1 MDSIINKK
9 RILFFGVLPDSITNF
24 RIDLIKLLLKYNFN
38 IEIIVTNPTSD
49 FINEMKLLNI
59 TVNSLNLKRRSY
71 NLFNIIDNYF
81 KYSNIIKIVKP
92 DLVIAYTI
100 KPILIASF
108 FRKFYI
114 QTKLIVMFEGLGTM
128 FDGTNYLKSFLKSIF
143 INIFKLIIPS
153 ADSVIF
159 LNQEDKSLFENL
171 KIVNHNKS
179 FLINGIG
186 INLEYFNYT
195 PLNNIQNLNFL
206 FIARLIKE
214 KGVYDFIN
222 AAKIVKQINPD
233 INFTIIG
240 QIEIDGI
247 SINEILNY
255 EKEGVINY
263 LGVLQDVRP
272 ALIDSSVFVL
282 PTYYNEGLPRT
293 ILEALAIGRAIITT
307 KTKGCNQTLVE
318 GQNGYFVDINNPEM
332 LSKIFKQLITN
343 PTQLFKMGS
352 NSRLLCEKKF
362 SDKIINKYF
371 LNNIILPLLQH
382 E

>member
-1 MDSIINKK
+1 MDSKINKK

-24 RIDLIKLLLKYNFN
+24 RIDLIKLLLKHDFN

-49 FINEMKLLNI
+49 FIKEMKLLNI
-59 TVNSLNLKRRSY
+59 SVYPLNLKRRSY
-71 NLFNIIDNYF
+71 NLINIIDNYF
-81 KYSNIIKIVKP
+81 TYTKIIKKSKP

-108 FRKFYI
+108 YRKLNN

-128 FDGTNYLKSFLKSIF
+128 FDETSYLKIFVKNIF
-143 INIFKLIIPS
+143 ISIYKLIIPKS
-153 ADSVIF
+153 DSVIF
-159 LNQEDKSLFENL
+159 LNQEDKLFFEKL
-171 KIVNHNKS
+171 KIVNVNKS

-186 INLEYFNYT
+186 INLEYFNHT
-195 PLNNIQNLNFL
+195 PLKINQKLNFL
-206 FIARLIKE
+206 FISRLIKE

-222 AAKIVKQINPD
+222 AAKIVKQNYPD

-240 QIEIDGI
+240 QIENDGI
-247 SINEILNY
+247 SINEIFNY

-272 ALIDSSVFVL
+272 ALKDSSVFVL

-293 ILEALAIGRAIITT
+293 ILEALAIGRPIITT
-307 KTKGCNQTLVE
+307 NTKGCNQTLHE
-318 GQNGYFVDINNPEM
+318 GQNGFFVEINNPKM
-332 LSKIFKQLITN
+332 LSDIFIKLIADPIQLI
-343 PTQLFKMGS
+343 KMGS
-352 NSRLLCEKKF
+352 NSRLICEQKF
-362 SDKIINKYF
+362 SDKIINTYI

>member
-1 MDSIINKK
+1 MESKINKK

-24 RIDLIKLLLKYNFN
+24 RIDLIKLLLKHDFN

-49 FINEMKLLNI
+49 FIKEMKLLNI
-59 TVNSLNLKRRSY
+59 SVNPLNLKRRSY
-71 NLFNIIDNYF
+71 NLTNIIDNYF
-81 KYSNIIKIVKP
+81 TYTKIIKKSKP

-108 FRKFYI
+108 YRKLNN

-128 FDGTNYLKSFLKSIF
+128 FDETSYLKIFVKNIF
-143 INIFKLIIPS
+143 ISIYKLIIPKS
-153 ADSVIF
+153 DSVIF
-159 LNQEDKSLFENL
+159 LNQEDKLFFEKL
-171 KIVNHNKS
+171 KIVNVNKS

-186 INLEYFNYT
+186 INLEYFNHT
-195 PLNNIQNLNFL
+195 PLKINQKLNFL
-206 FIARLIKE
+206 FISRLIKE

-222 AAKIVKQINPD
+222 AAKIVKQNYSD

-240 QIEIDGI
+240 QIENDGI
-247 SINEILNY
+247 SINEIFNY

-272 ALIDSSVFVL
+272 ALKDSSVFVL

-293 ILEALAIGRAIITT
+293 ILEALAIGRPIITT
-307 KTKGCNQTLVE
+307 NTKGCNQTLHE
-318 GQNGYFVDINNPEM
+318 GQNGFFVEINNPKM
-332 LSKIFKQLITN
+332 LSDIFIKLIADPIQLI
-343 PTQLFKMGS
+343 KMGS
-352 NSRLLCEKKF
+352 NSRLICEQKF
-362 SDKIINKYF
+362 SDKIINTYI